1 MFELTQKVAVVTGA
15 GRGIGKAIALALAK
29 QGAAVAV
36 TGTALEDCQSVVQEI
51 AATGGVADG
60 FKMDVTDRAE
70 VERVFNEIVS
80 RFGRVDI
87 LVNNAGVYTPK
98 SALELTE
105 EDWDHTLAVNLKGQ
119 FLCAQRAAK
128 EMIKQKYG
136 RIINIASIASGQV
149 GIGIAEGVHYTA
161 SKGGVIGM
169 TEALAAEWAV
179 HGILVNAI
187 APGLID
193 TPMSRKERL
202 SKEEMQA
209 FLDVRVP
216 LKRIGKPEEVA
227 VFAVFLASDEASYA
241 TGSTFYVDGGW
252 LAS

>member
-1 MFELTQKVAVVTGA
+1 MFDLTQKVAVVTGA
-15 GRGIGKAIALALAK
+15 RRGIGKAIALALAK
-29 QGAAVAV
+29 QGATVAV
-36 TGTALEDCQSVVQEI
+36 TDTSLEECQSVVQEI
-51 AATGGVADG
+51 ISAGGTAEG
-60 FKMDVTDRAE
+60 FKMDVADRAD
-70 VERVFNEIVS
+70 VERIFDEVVA
-80 RFGRVDI
+80 RFGQVDI

-98 SALELTE
+98 PALELTE

-128 EMIKQKYG
+128 EMIKHKGG
-136 RIINIASIASGQV
+136 RIINMASIASGQV

-169 TEALAAEWAV
+169 TEALASEWAT

-209 FLDVRVP
+209 FLDARVP
-216 LKRIGKPEEVA
+216 LKRIGNSEEVA
-227 VFAVFLASDEASYA
+227 ALAVFLASDEASYT